1 MAVTVFVR
9 VDVVQLYAATGR
21 VEVGSVIVTL
31 TCAIPDTIVTGLGV
45 LGTVVSR
52 LNQRLC
58 EGQGSQCLRRG
69 REEEIYHGTCWRHKG
84 IDDRE
89 GENPLNG
96 GRSAEI

>member
-1 MAVTVFVR
+1 VAVTVFVR
-9 VDVVQLYAATGR
+9 VDVVQLYATTVR
-21 VEVGSVIVTL
+21 VEVRSVIVTL
-31 TCAIPDTIVTGLGV
+31 TCPIPNTIVTGLGV

-58 EGQGSQCLRRG
+58 KGQGSQCLRCG
-69 REEEIYHGTCWRHKG
+69 CEEGIYHGTGWRHKD

-96 GRSAEI
+96 GRGTEL